1 MVSRNAGP
9 REEPL
14 VFRRVKAGIVSDAI
28 VLFMPGRAIHYGLS
42 EPAEV
47 EQAQIRTAFGDGG
60 LLLHG
65 TSQAAKTTAS
75 TPAGPNLYEDIG
87 VRPLI
92 NAKGTYTINS
102 FAGPVAG
109 NSMSGTVELGEYGH
123 AQWSATKETS

>member
-1 MVSRNAGP
+1 MDYLSQPKLSRRKFVQRSVMAG
-9 REEPL
+9 
-14 VFRRVKAGIVSDAI
+14 AACS
-28 VLFMPGRAIHYGLS
+28 
-42 EPAEV
+42 
-47 EQAQIRTAFGDGG
+47 
-60 LLLHG
+60 LLHG